1 MPCAAVHDWAGSG
14 HQALLQSL
22 AGGAPA
28 VWKELPG
35 CPPPHEGLW
44 AREVHEAS
52 RAVGGI
58 EFVSFV
64 AHTLCTPD
72 PLWASVAGPAFAHF
86 LEPYPDSM
94 SSRLP

>member
-1 MPCAAVHDWAGSG
+1 MIGLVLDTKPCFSLWPEG
-14 HQALLQSL
+14 LQLCGKSCL
-22 AGGAPA
+22 G
-28 VWKELPG
+28 V
-35 CPPPHEGLW
+35 PPRHEGLW